1 MKKILNFKEKS
12 NLLKISFLILF
23 SFLGV
28 ALYYL
33 IPYFTKYLIDDLI
46 MEQNLNSIKIWII
59 ITVIFSVGL
68 HIYTFYFQ
76 KYLWDKIPVQLSNKI
91 RKKIIKKVLNIK
103 KHDYKNIDK
112 GELLNIIL
120 QDSSNYSNVFVT
132 YYATGINSILRIIFG
147 YIILLLISPE
157 LTIISLLFIP
167 FYILSMVINR
177 KKLEKYSLSE
187 RLAADQFILMANKI
201 IEGKTPINLNN
212 KDNFFLKKFEDKKN
226 NWQNERI
233 KYSYWYNFTVEIPNF
248 LSTIS
253 TFLVLGVGSYQVI
266 QNQLSLGSLVMFSQY
281 STMLFEPLHHIVQAV
296 IQKKANKPILKRVND
311 FYNRTNEDID
321 FENTDKLIEIRNYN
335 VINEADKI
343 LYKIENLIIEN
354 KPGLYLIKGDN
365 GSGKSTFFNLISKI
379 NDYRENQDKNE
390 YIFKINKEVSKNL
403 SYQGNQI
410 FIFEGTVKENIIF
423 GDEEENYE
431 NIESLLN
438 ISNSSKFIDM
448 KNIGLSLG
456 EKQKINLARIFN
468 QSEKEIILFD
478 EPTNNLDKKTK
489 EKLVEKIME
498 LKKDKII
505 FVISHLDNFDK
516 IADKKYEIK
525 NNKLLEY

>member
-1 MKKILNFKEKS
+1 
-12 NLLKISFLILF
+12 
-23 SFLGV
+23 
-28 ALYYL
+28 
-33 IPYFTKYLIDDLI
+33 
-46 MEQNLNSIKIWII
+46 
-59 ITVIFSVGL
+59 
-68 HIYTFYFQ
+68 
-76 KYLWDKIPVQLSNKI
+76 
-91 RKKIIKKVLNIK
+91 
-103 KHDYKNIDK
+103 
-112 GELLNIIL
+112 
-120 QDSSNYSNVFVT
+120 
-132 YYATGINSILRIIFG
+132 
-147 YIILLLISPE
+147 
-157 LTIISLLFIP
+157 
-167 FYILSMVINR
+167 MVINR

-212 KDNFFLKKFEDKKN
+212 KENFFLKKFEDKKN
-226 NWQNERI
+226 NWQKERI
-233 KYSYWYNFTVEIPNF
+233 KYSYWYKFTVEIPNF

>member
-1 MKKILNFKEKS
+1 
-12 NLLKISFLILF
+12 
-23 SFLGV
+23 
-28 ALYYL
+28 
-33 IPYFTKYLIDDLI
+33 
-46 MEQNLNSIKIWII
+46 
-59 ITVIFSVGL
+59 
-68 HIYTFYFQ
+68 
-76 KYLWDKIPVQLSNKI
+76 
-91 RKKIIKKVLNIK
+91 
-103 KHDYKNIDK
+103 
-112 GELLNIIL
+112 
-120 QDSSNYSNVFVT
+120 
-132 YYATGINSILRIIFG
+132 
-147 YIILLLISPE
+147 
-157 LTIISLLFIP
+157 
-167 FYILSMVINR
+167 
-177 KKLEKYSLSE
+177 
-187 RLAADQFILMANKI
+187 
-201 IEGKTPINLNN
+201 
-212 KDNFFLKKFEDKKN
+212 
-226 NWQNERI
+226 
-233 KYSYWYNFTVEIPNF
+233 
-248 LSTIS
+248 
-253 TFLVLGVGSYQVI
+253 
-266 QNQLSLGSLVMFSQY
+266 
-281 STMLFEPLHHIVQAV
+281 
-296 IQKKANKPILKRVND
+296 VND

-390 YIFKINKEVSKNL
+390 YIFKINKDVSSNL

-423 GDEEENYE
+423 GDKEENYE
-431 NIESLLN
+431 NIERLLN

-468 QSEKEIILFD
+468 QSEKDIILFD

-505 FVISHLDNFDK
+505 FVISHLDDFDK